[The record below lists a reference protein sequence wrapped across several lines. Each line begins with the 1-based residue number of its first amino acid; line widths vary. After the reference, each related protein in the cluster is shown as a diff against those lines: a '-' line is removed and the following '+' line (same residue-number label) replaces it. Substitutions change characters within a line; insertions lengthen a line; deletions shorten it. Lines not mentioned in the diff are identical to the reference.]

1 MLQYIRRLKIT
12 PGGSEKQTETKRPKI
27 TYKVSFFILRNLR

>member
-12 PGGSEKQTETKRPKI
+12 PGGSEKQTETKKTKNYI
-27 TYKVSFFILRNLR
+27 QSILFYS